1 MGCTSSKLDD
11 LPAVSLCRER
21 CKFLDDAIKQRYEL
35 ANSHVVYI
43 DSLKEIGVSLN
54 RFFDHESLNDY
65 TYSSIPSPI
74 LNLPP
79 AMKKA
84 GLDTDSQQPV
94 IVQSSAHHNHSH
106 SNSGSHLHFHSD
118 DDDDDEDEDDSDD
131 DGSLHSSGNMTPSH
145 YNHQKNETQSGG
157 GGVGGGGYG
166 GGVGGYGG
174 GGGGY
179 GGVGGGFMNMN
190 FMQNRS
196 TQSVV
201 YQQRPMSPDTV
212 HMSEASS
219 SYYQNPNQQNNGSYG
234 YYNYPP
240 QPQPSYSN
248 YGFYGSVPP
257 YGSAQPYG
265 SAALPPQIAASSS
278 SKPPPPPSPPR
289 ASAWDFL
296 NPFETV
302 EKYYPPTTPS
312 RDSREVRDEEGIP
325 DLEDENYVD
334 EVVKEVHGNQRFS
347 GGPGNNYSKMVADEG
362 KKENAG
368 EALYQARPSVS
379 KEKEMRYEVHVVDK
393 GVASKE
399 KQSGN
404 HGNAGAF
411 KDLGVSSVLQ
421 EIRAQFERASL
432 SGNEVS
438 EILESG
444 KLPYHRK
451 NVVYQASSK
460 MLHSITPSLS
470 VVSALPSTSRRAQSP
485 SSTEKSAS
493 DVLDFEEDRGTSST
507 PIKLSST
514 LQKLYMW
521 EKKLY
526 AEVKSEEKMRVDHER
541 KSKRL
546 KRLAE
551 KGAEAIK
558 IETTQKLVR
567 TLSTKMRIAIQ
578 VVDKISDKINKLRD
592 EELWPQVNELINGFV
607 RMWKTMLECHHSQ
620 CQVIAEAKNLDA
632 FVSGKNLSDAH
643 LEATFRLELE
653 LQRWTLN
660 FTRWVAAQKGYIKNL
675 NSWLLKCLL
684 YEPEETDDG
693 LRPFSPSSI
702 GAPIVFVICNQWSQA
717 MDIISEREVIDAMR
731 SFTMSVFQIWEEQN
745 QAKHNMI
752 PADKDIDRKA
762 KALERE
768 EQKMQK
774 MVQAM
779 DKQVVQIT
787 GHMVLQAD
795 TKSSSLQSGLKLI
808 FQSMEKFTA
817 DSMQAFNALQA
828 RIEEQRARV
837 NTKRP

>member
-84 GLDTDSQQPV
+84 GLDTDS
-94 IVQSSAHHNHSH
+94 
-106 SNSGSHLHFHSD
+106 
-118 DDDDDEDEDDSDD
+118 
-131 DGSLHSSGNMTPSH
+131 
-145 YNHQKNETQSGG
+145 
-157 GGVGGGGYG
+157 
-166 GGVGGYGG
+166 GVGGYGG

-526 AEVKSEEKMRVDHER
+526 AEVKDQYRLNLNNPVWFIVSYGVSGRGSMFLLCTNHGWMSEEKMRVDHER

>member
-35 ANSHVVYI
+35 ANSHVAYI

-84 GLDTDSQQPV
+84 GLDTDS
-94 IVQSSAHHNHSH
+94 
-106 SNSGSHLHFHSD
+106 
-118 DDDDDEDEDDSDD
+118 
-131 DGSLHSSGNMTPSH
+131 
-145 YNHQKNETQSGG
+145 
-157 GGVGGGGYG
+157 
-166 GGVGGYGG
+166 GVGGYGGG

-265 SAALPPQIAASSS
+265 SAALPPQIAASTS

-379 KEKEMRYEVHVVDK
+379 KEKEMQYEVHVVDK

-399 KQSGN
+399 KQSDN

-411 KDLGVSSVLQ
+411 KDRGVSSVLQ

-451 NVVYQASSK
+451 NVVYQG
-460 MLHSITPSLS
+460 
-470 VVSALPSTSRRAQSP
+470 
-485 SSTEKSAS
+485 
-493 DVLDFEEDRGTSST
+493 RGSMFLLCTNHGW
-507 PIKLSST
+507 
-514 LQKLYMW
+514 M
-521 EKKLY
+521 
-526 AEVKSEEKMRVDHER
+526 SEEKMRVDHER

-620 CQVIAEAKNLDA
+620 CQVIVEAKNLDA

-660 FTRWVAAQKGYIKNL
+660 FTRWVAAQKGYIRNL

-828 RIEEQRARV
+828 RIEEEQRARV